1 MPLHSTPCQ
10 VAAQP
15 CSSGKRVCILAMKN
29 FSVRIC
35 HSIGEDDPCL
45 GALAES
51 GSNSRSVSPVFAQA
65 LVILLTISGQQKDG
79 KSDHSLPQAFGF
91 QGFVQALAAWGW
103 SMEGS
108 LHQGTPAQVEDRL
121 VGQVRASCSNRNLA
135 HANTEDGVEGS
146 DRRVAYPLFLSLAF
160 SCAGHRRTMT
170 RPAAP

>member
-1 MPLHSTPCQ
+1 
-10 VAAQP
+10 
-15 CSSGKRVCILAMKN
+15 MKN

-35 HSIGEDDPCL
+35 HSIGEDDLCL

-79 KSDHSLPQAFGF
+79 KSDHPLPQAFGF

-108 LHQGTPAQVEDRL
+108 LHQGTPAQVEDWL
-121 VGQVRASCSNRNLA
+121 VGQVSASCSQ
-135 HANTEDGVEGS
+135 TEISRTQTQKTVSRGWTDVLLT
-146 DRRVAYPLFLSLAF
+146 LFLSRLLSLAQGI
-160 SCAGHRRTMT
+160 AEL
-170 RPAAP
+170 

>member
-1 MPLHSTPCQ
+1 
-10 VAAQP
+10 
-15 CSSGKRVCILAMKN
+15 MKN

-35 HSIGEDDPCL
+35 HSIGEDDLCL

-79 KSDHSLPQAFGF
+79 KSDHTLPQAFGF

-121 VGQVRASCSNRNLA
+121 VGQVSASCSQ
-135 HANTEDGVEGS
+135 TEISRTQTQKTVSRGWTDVLLT
-146 DRRVAYPLFLSLAF
+146 LFLSRLLSLAQGI
-160 SCAGHRRTMT
+160 AEL
-170 RPAAP
+170 

>member
-1 MPLHSTPCQ
+1 MLFHSTPCQ

-35 HSIGEDDPCL
+35 HSIGEDDLCL

-79 KSDHSLPQAFGF
+79 KSDHPLPQAFGF

-108 LHQGTPAQVEDRL
+108 LHQGTPAQVEDWL
-121 VGQVRASCSNRNLA
+121 VGQVSASCSQ
-135 HANTEDGVEGS
+135 TEISRTQTQKTVSRGWTDVLLT
-146 DRRVAYPLFLSLAF
+146 LFLSRLLSLAQGI
-160 SCAGHRRTMT
+160 AEL
-170 RPAAP
+170 